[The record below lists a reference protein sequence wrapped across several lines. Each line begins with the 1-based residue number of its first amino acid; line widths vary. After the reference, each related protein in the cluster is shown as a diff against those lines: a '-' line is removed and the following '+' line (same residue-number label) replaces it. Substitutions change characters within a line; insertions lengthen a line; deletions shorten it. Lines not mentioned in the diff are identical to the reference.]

1 MHNADLVNQGFEAD
15 IPAGLAQAA
24 HAGTSFVPEKRATQ
38 EKAEYAGTLTGDWA
52 RLSALATTEEKRA
65 ALVEEFARYRASYGA
80 RYRAYL
86 SSRSRCLSTM
96 IAGPSKFPVRRM
108 EKRNA
113 VADRRCSELLEFR
126 ERALAAIRK
135 ALCPELAPIM
145 AGDADA
151 VERLEAKV
159 MKAEQLQERMKAAN
173 AAIRKHA
180 KAGAA
185 AQAWALVALGFPES
199 LALKLLEN
207 VPGHGMGFP
216 HYELT
221 NNGANI
227 RRMKERL
234 EGITRAKA
242 TPDTAQDGE
251 AARVED
257 CPGENRVKL
266 FFPGKP
272 AAEVRETL
280 KRGGFRWAPSE
291 GAWKAYRHQHT
302 LDLARK
308 VAGVAVETAKE
319 GA

>member
-1 MHNADLVNQGFEAD
+1 MDYHAD
-15 IPAGLAQAA
+15 IPVELARAA
-24 HAGTSFVPEKRATQ
+24 HAGTSFVPEERAGQ
-38 EKAEYAGTLTGDWA
+38 ERAGYAETLAGDWE
-52 RLSALATTEEKRA
+52 RLSKLATTEEKRR
-65 ALVEEFARYRASYGA
+65 ALVEEFARYREGYGR

-96 IAGPSKFPVRRM
+96 IAGPSRFPVRRM

-113 VADRRCSELLEFR
+113 VADRRCSELIEFR
-126 ERALAAIRK
+126 VRALAAIRK

-151 VERLEAKV
+151 VERLQAKV
-159 MKAEQLQERMKAAN
+159 AKAEQMQERMKATN

-180 KAGAA
+180 KAGPE
-185 AQAWALVALGFPES
+185 AQVWALVALGFTEGT
-199 LALKLLEN
+199 ARKLLE
-207 VPGHGMGFP
+207 PDFCKRIGFP
-216 HYELT
+216 SYELT

-234 EGITRAKA
+234 EAVSQAKA
-242 TPDTAQDGE
+242 TPATEQEGT

-272 AAEVRETL
+272 DEATRETL

-291 GAWKAYRHQHT
+291 CAWKAYRHQHT

-308 VAGVAVETAKE
+308 VAGVPATEAK
-319 GA
+319 A